1 MSKGVYWEMKRLP
14 EQWIFNV
21 LSLECNSCNLMF
33 PQSSNCVILAFD
45 KLFTVPYNVFSC
57 NIIDIKHF

>member
-1 MSKGVYWEMKRLP
+1 MKRLP